1 MKELIRHILKEE
13 TSDLKKP
20 FMRYEKL
27 INKLVYDVFDEGI
40 CGFSWDVIKLHHRE
54 GISIRIILHFTYDS
68 LEEFGYERYGQSKQ
82 ELKNLIED
90 YLPKF
95 NGIYIAYD
103 TTKCDKDTISL
114 NENKKR
120 NYLRYLNG
128 IVEPYK
134 EDECICDINIH
145 YDEED
150 DMYSVYVV
158 TSTECLAE
166 KFDNSATFLVREINK
181 IKYNIKKEIKS
192 FLPIENIYVG
202 SYGKP
207 NCDWDPVRRID
218 EDYSPAGKEV
228 TPNEI
233 VVHKSNPMF
242 RDKIMSQGLKA
253 RAGECY
259 KIYVGYG
266 EKCIPAIFATNSTN
280 KKAWFD
286 STYDDDIWFI
296 DTTKIPDV
304 KWFKDKHFESR
315 SKHIVTF
322 QDIPKEAITLKYEGT
337 GSGDVKTW
345 NKKSPNLFENKDE
358 QFSEDR
364 NKQKL
369 ITNLIND
376 SDIFDYK
383 HFCGFD
389 IIPPQ
394 ERTDQYNFL
403 NKNKI
408 PFLIKVYFVGG
419 PNSEVW
425 PKTQA
430 IRNKELDLIENLRD
444 HIKSFVPYNIE
455 IMGSHVTSCQ
465 GYEKL
470 MKRKYTK
477 DELQESTKKNDENK
491 DKDLSKK
498 LKLAKA
504 LIYDFFGD
512 EVSFIEQSTYDNK
525 PLLKIYYTTDS
536 KAANHSSWLAEKI
549 SELVMEYTGN
559 NLILAPWY
567 TFGWDVRKKL
577 ADIYIGCEEL
587 KTDEDGN
594 VLDEEENTEGVGGY
608 AAPAFEMEPDHV
620 HFKHLYNESEL
631 TEKCWKGYTQ
641 KGMKTMFGKRYP
653 NCIKKKKK

>member
-1 MKELIRHILKEE
+1 MRNLIRYILKEE
-13 TSDLKKP
+13 TNN
-20 FMRYEKL
+20 YEKITKLLKLL
-27 INKLVYDVFDEGI
+27 INDVFGDSV
-40 CGFSWDVIKLHHRE
+40 CGFHWEPMRFVE
-54 GISIRIILHFTYDS
+54 GLPTPWPDKNLGSCRIVLYFPFHNLRNMRS
-68 LEEFGYERYGQSKQ
+68 EEYAEKKK
-82 ELKNLIED
+82 ELKTLILEFSI
-90 YLPKF
+90 F
-95 NGIYIAYD
+95 NQIFVTHN
-103 TTKCDKDTISL
+103 TTKCENQTKSL

-120 NYLRYLNG
+120 NYLRQLNH
-128 IVEPYK
+128 IVESYK
-134 EDECICDINIH
+134 EDECICDIVIS
-145 YDEED
+145 YDEYD

-158 TSTECLAE
+158 TSTECMAK
-166 KFDNSATFLVREINK
+166 KFDNTSTFIVRKINK
-181 IKYNIKKEIKS
+181 IKHDIKQEIKS

-202 SYGKP
+202 SYEKL

-280 KKAWFD
+280 KRAWFD

-337 GSGDVKTW
+337 GSGDLKTW
-345 NKKSPNLFENKDE
+345 DKKSPNLFENKDE
-358 QFSEDR
+358 QYSEDR
-364 NKQKL
+364 NKLKL

-383 HFCGFD
+383 HFCGVD

-394 ERTDQYNFL
+394 ERTNQYNFS

-425 PKTQA
+425 PRTQA

-455 IMGSHVTSCQ
+455 MMGSHVNSCE
-465 GYEKL
+465 GYKML
-470 MKRKYTK
+470 MKRKYTT
-477 DELQESTKKNDENK
+477 DELQESTKKNDENT

-498 LKLAKA
+498 IKLAKS
-504 LIYDFFGD
+504 LIYDFFND
-512 EVSFIEQSTYDNK
+512 EVKSIKQSTYDDK

-549 SELVMEYTGN
+549 SEVVMEYTGN
-559 NLILAPWY
+559 NLIFAPWY
-567 TFGWDVRKKL
+567 TFRKKL

-587 KTDEDGN
+587 KTHK
-594 VLDEEENTEGVGGY
+594 EEETEGVEGY
-608 AAPAFEMEPDHV
+608 AAPEFEMKPDHV

-631 TEKCWKGYTQ
+631 TERCWKGYTQ

-653 NCIKKKKK
+653 NCVKKKKK

>member
-1 MKELIRHILKEE
+1 
-13 TSDLKKP
+13 
-20 FMRYEKL
+20 MRYEKL
-27 INKLVYDVFDEGI
+27 INKLVYEVFDEGI
-40 CGFSWDVIKLHHRE
+40 CGLSWDVIKLHRRE
-54 GISIRIILHFTYDS
+54 GISLRIILHFTYDS
-68 LEEFGYERYGQSKQ
+68 LKEFGYERYGQSKQ
-82 ELKNLIED
+82 ELKVLIED
-90 YLPKF
+90 FLPKF
-95 NGIYIAYD
+95 DGIYIAYD
-103 TTKCDKDTISL
+103 TTKCNEDTISL

-120 NYLRYLNG
+120 NYLRQLND

-134 EDECICDINIH
+134 EDECICDINIS
-145 YDEED
+145 YDEDD
-150 DMYSVYVV
+150 DMYSVYFV
-158 TSTECLAE
+158 TSTECMAE
-166 KFDNSATFLVREINK
+166 KFDNSATFIVKKISK
-181 IKYNIKKEIKS
+181 IKHDIKQEIKS

-207 NCDWDPVRRID
+207 NCDWNPVRRIN
-218 EDYSPAGKEV
+218 EDYSPAGKGV

-280 KKAWFD
+280 KRAWFD

-322 QDIPKEAITLKYEGT
+322 QDIPQEAITLKYEGT

-364 NKQKL
+364 NKLKL

-389 IIPPQ
+389 IILPQ

-425 PKTQA
+425 PRTQA
-430 IRNKELDLIENLRD
+430 IRNKELDLIENLHD

-455 IMGSHVTSCQ
+455 IMGSHVNSCE

-470 MKRKYTK
+470 MKRKYTT
-477 DELQESTKKNDENK
+477 DELQESTKKNNENK

-498 LKLAKA
+498 LKLAKG

-536 KAANHSSWLAEKI
+536 KAANHSSWLAERI
-549 SELVMEYTGN
+549 SEVVMEYTGN

-567 TFGWDVRKKL
+567 TFDWDVRKKI

-594 VLDEEENTEGVGGY
+594 VL
-608 AAPAFEMEPDHV
+608 
-620 HFKHLYNESEL
+620 NEIEL

-653 NCIKKKKK
+653 NCVKKTKK